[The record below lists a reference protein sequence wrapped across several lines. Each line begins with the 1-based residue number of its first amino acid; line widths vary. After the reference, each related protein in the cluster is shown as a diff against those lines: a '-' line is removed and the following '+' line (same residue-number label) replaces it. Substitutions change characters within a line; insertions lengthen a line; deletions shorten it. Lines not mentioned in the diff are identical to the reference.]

1 MADLIRKGFNKDP
14 SLRPGPEELLQHH
27 AFQILG
33 MFLIAIRQ
41 GGGGGDILFL
51 PCSSNTKVSVHNHS
65 YIRENFPCED

>member
-33 MFLIAIRQ
+33 MFLVAIRQ
-41 GGGGGDILFL
+41 GGGGGHIVFVLFIQHKSMCAQPL
-51 PCSSNTKVSVHNHS
+51 LYS
-65 YIRENFPCED
+65 

>member
-33 MFLIAIRQ
+33 MILIVIRQ
-41 GGGGGDILFL
+41 VGGGGGTYCFC
-51 PCSSNTKVSVHNHS
+51 PVHPTQKYVCTTTPIFVKTIS
-65 YIRENFPCED
+65 M